1 MRSIHDFTVFD
12 RWGGMVYSRQ
22 NLAPDDESAG
32 WDGRLN
38 GQLLD
43 PAVFIYVATVE
54 FLDGRVR
61 MFRGN
66 VVLMR

>member
-1 MRSIHDFTVFD
+1 
-12 RWGGMVYSRQ
+12 MVYSRQ